1 MNEERKRDNI
11 GFYIYNSSNNS
22 HFIDNNLFVI

>member
-11 GFYIYNSSNNS
+11 GFYIYIYNSSNNS
-22 HFIDNNLFVI
+22 HLIDNN